1 MVITSVLFFQINSS
15 IVPIYKDKIIK
26 EKNYQNLYTF
36 KGFYSHYDY
45 KKIKSEVKEHRVLSV
60 GVDPMAA
67 VKNNIFVLDG
77 YHSLYP
83 LSYKRKFRE
92 IIEIELDK
100 NPTFKNYYDNWG
112 SRVYTSLYEP
122 VDKENYSLN
131 LLAVEK
137 LGAKYIISKF
147 PLQMSSLKL
156 IFSECEADGLCLYK
170 INN

>member
-1 MVITSVLFFQINSS
+1 M
-15 IVPIYKDKIIK
+15 
-26 EKNYQNLYTF
+26 
-36 KGFYSHYDY
+36 
-45 KKIKSEVKEHRVLSV
+45 
-60 GVDPMAA
+60 
-67 VKNNIFVLDG
+67 LDG

-131 LLAVEK
+131 LLAAEK